1 MELEWNPLSKPIPGR
16 EAEFVRL
23 FKLMRSLRAFQPELI
38 DRAALDRRW
47 NAIQITPYETLQAP
61 RVGADAAADQ
71 WALWHYRNWINP
83 TQTEAEYMREMQGY
97 YVLELIPPCD
107 GLPEHANGGRGA
119 AELFSFR
126 AQLLCDCEEII
137 GFATLT
143 QCYRSCLAP
152 ALESLGDDLQA
163 LATQYADKKKVT
175 QTESVSGPDVEVGR
189 AAEKLHIVISAA
201 KWCKYWSAR
210 GHGLA
215 THWLTE
221 LT

>member
-1 MELEWNPLSKPIPGR
+1 MELEWNPLGKPIPGS

-23 FKLMRSLRAFQPELI
+23 FKLMRSLRTFQPELI

-71 WALWHYRNWINP
+71 WASWRYGDWSNP
-83 TQTEAEYMREMQGY
+83 TQTEVEFLREMQGF
-97 YVLELIPPCD
+97 YVLQLVPPCD
-107 GLPEHANGGRGA
+107 GLPAYSNGGRGA
-119 AELFSFR
+119 AEIFSFR

-137 GFATLT
+137 GFATLA

-152 ALESLGDDLQA
+152 ALESLGDDLRA
-163 LATQYADKKKVT
+163 MATQYADRKKVT
-175 QTESVSGPDVEVGR
+175 QTGSVSGPDLEIGR
-189 AAEKLHIVISAA
+189 AAEKLRIVISAA
-201 KWCKYWSAR
+201 KWCKYWSTR

-215 THWLTE
+215 AHWSSE
-221 LT
+221 LA